1 MSKVTHGLKPRD
13 FVSPSVASD
22 QLLLVFA
29 PKLPLSRLGHSQF
42 STKGK
47 TEIILSCK
55 IADVFRGGA
64 LQRHQN
70 SLQTNLY

>member
-1 MSKVTHGLKPRD
+1 MSKVPHGLKPRD

-47 TEIILSCK
+47 NRNHFIL
-55 IADVFRGGA
+55 
-64 LQRHQN
+64 
-70 SLQTNLY
+70 